1 MKTTAFI
8 AFIYFL
14 TTSFTLSDNKRLKV
28 SSNPLKIPIPE
39 NADSSYLPIAMNRY
53 INAYRLNGYLEA
65 NMDGIKQDSS
75 TFYLEFYSGPRYKMK
90 VTQLLI
96 DSPIYIPPIQGFSTA
111 IDSTVFL
118 QQALMVLNH
127 LEQNGYPFSSVKPSF
142 QITDSMLNVRFTI
155 QCGIK
160 MYFDSIQLEDNQL
173 ISPLFL
179 GAYLGMKPNM
189 HYNELAY
196 KAMDRRLQQLPF
208 LSLEHPSQMAFYA
221 SGKAKPFV
229 YVKSRPCDQVNA
241 VLGFAPNAN
250 NAKLLLTGEMQIK
263 LNNLFRSAKA
273 LQLHWRSFKPNT
285 QELKSSINLPYLF
298 ASPLGLDFK
307 LNFLKYDSSFSTN
320 QTQIG
325 CQYYTSGLN
334 GFQWFYQRSSTNL
347 NLVDTSEIRLTKR
360 LPNAHSMINQ
370 QYGMQWQFTQLDNPL
385 NPLKGLQ
392 IEARASL
399 GYKTLIKLPTI
410 EQLTWNGKSIYDSM
424 KLKTLQGQ
432 YALKAE
438 LYSPI
443 NSSQTIKLGC
453 YVSQIVSDQIYF
465 NELFREGGLNS
476 LKGFNEQS
484 IFASN
489 FNMLDLEYRKLLSP
503 LSHVKC
509 FVNGAYYE
517 DKNNSLKIP
526 VRQTAIGFGLGASLQ
541 TSAGLLQIVYALGKT
556 AGEPILIKNGKFHLG
571 INSYF

>member
-1 MKTTAFI
+1 M
-8 AFIYFL
+8 
-14 TTSFTLSDNKRLKV
+14 
-28 SSNPLKIPIPE
+28 PLPQS
-39 NADSSYLPIAMNRY
+39 ADSSHLPIALNRF
-53 INAYRLNGYLEA
+53 INTYRLNGYLEA
-65 NMDGIKQDSS
+65 SIDGIKQD
-75 TFYLEFYSGPRYKMK
+75 TAFTYIEFYPGPRYKMK
-90 VTQLLI
+90 VTQLVI
-96 DSPIYIPPIQGFSTA
+96 DSPIYFPPIQGISAA

-118 QQALMVLNH
+118 QQAYMVLNH
-127 LEQNGYPFSSVKPSF
+127 LEQNGYPFSIVKPSF
-142 QITDSMLNVRFTI
+142 QLLDSMLQVSFSI

-160 MYFDSIQLEDNQL
+160 MTYDSIQLEDNQL
-173 ISPLFL
+173 ISPSFL
-179 GAYLGMKPNM
+179 SAYLGMPP
-189 HYNELAY
+189 HALYNEMAY
-196 KAMDRRLQQLPF
+196 KAMDRKLQQLPF

-307 LNFLKYDSSFSTN
+307 LNFLKYDSSFSTS
-320 QTQIG
+320 QAQIG

-334 GFQWFYQRSSTNL
+334 GFQWFYQRSSTIL
-347 NLVDTSEIRLTKR
+347 NTVDTNQIRLTKR

-392 IEARASL
+392 LEAKASV
-399 GYKTLIKLPTI
+399 GYKNLIKLPSI
-410 EQLTWNGKSIYDSM
+410 EQITWQGKSIYDSM
-424 KLKTLQGQ
+424 NLKNFQGQ

-443 NSSQTIKLGC
+443 NSSQTIKMGC
-453 YVSQIVSDQIYF
+453 YFSQIVADQIYF

-517 DKNNSLKIP
+517 DKNNSLKVP
-526 VRQTAIGFGLGASLQ
+526 VRQTAIGFGIGASLQ